1 LIIHPRSKGNIVKRS
16 NRLVILVGVLL
27 AVLAFVG
34 IVVLLGQQGGNKAAE
49 KVTVDVVV
57 AKSDIAIGDSV
68 TPDLVEVKA
77 VEPSAVTGTRIADP
91 SQLTGAPAL
100 FPIGAG
106 SQVSKEAVGL
116 GTTGNYCITACLKPG
131 EKAIAFEVDPVSGD
145 DFLIQAGDHI
155 DIVFLGKVEVVQPAA
170 DSVDPKHPR
179 WEPVAG
185 LQAAPTVKTLL
196 QNKRVLY
203 VSATKIKAVPS
214 SEATPAPGSTTAA
227 AAPITSIIIIFAGS
241 DADAEVIKF
250 SQSDPGPPPPLTAVL
265 RATGDEVVED
275 TTGITFKILVEK
287 FGIPI
292 PDIIQVVIGSPAP

>member
-1 LIIHPRSKGNIVKRS
+1 MKRS

-34 IVVLLGQQGGNKAAE
+34 IVVLLGQTNAPQVEQKRTV
-49 KVTVDVVV
+49 KVLV
-57 AKSDIAIGDSV
+57 AKADIAIGDSV
-68 TPDLVEVKA
+68 TPALVEVKEVDPEA
-77 VEPSAVTGTRIADP
+77 VSGTRIADP
-91 SQLTGAPAL
+91 SQLTGSPAL
-100 FPIGAG
+100 FPINQG
-106 SQVSKEAVGL
+106 SQVSKESVGQ
-116 GTTGNYCITACLKPG
+116 GSTGNYCITCQLEPG
-131 EKAIAFEVDPVSGD
+131 EKAIAFQVEPVTGD
-145 DFLIQAGDHI
+145 DFLIQPGDHI

-170 DSVDPKHPR
+170 DSVDPAHPR

-203 VSATKIKAVPS
+203 VSATKVKPVTSTA
-214 SEATPAPGSTTAA
+214 ATPAPGSSTAAA
-227 AAPITSIIIIFAGS
+227 AAPIESIIIIFAGT

-250 SQSDPGPPPPLTAVL
+250 SESDPGPPPPLTAVL

-292 PDIIQVVIGSPAP
+292 PDIIQVEIGSPAP